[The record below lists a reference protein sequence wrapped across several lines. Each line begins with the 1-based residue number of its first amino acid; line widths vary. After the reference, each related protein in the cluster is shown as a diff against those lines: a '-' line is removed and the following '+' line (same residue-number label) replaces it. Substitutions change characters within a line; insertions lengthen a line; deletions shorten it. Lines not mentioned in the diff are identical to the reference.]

1 MKDFFSSLSDV
12 IDVNKDG
19 KVTYE
24 EWCNWIKST
33 REPFNPKDDV
43 EELFQTHSEF
53 GAWRQLFFKLSQG
66 HMKEIKLN
74 KLKKYIKENDD
85 EKVIWPTKL
94 IGD

>member
-1 MKDFFSSLSDV
+1 MKEFFSSLSDV

-33 REPFNPKDDV
+33 RETFKPKNDV

-66 HMKEIKLN
+66 NMKEIQ
-74 KLKKYIKENDD
+74 LKKLDNYIKNNDD
-85 EKVIWPTKL
+85 EKVIRPT
-94 IGD
+94 